1 MATFKGVVTA
11 ISAKQTGTSKT
22 GKQWSKV
29 DVVLT
34 YDNYKPEYPKAIL
47 FSVMNDNIDKFAFRV
62 GAEFEVEIDFSVK
75 EFNGK
80 HYMSAQCWKSTPT
93 SAPAQPVQAPVQ
105 APVQT
110 TPPPVT
116 QPVKEGDLP
125 F

>member
-11 ISAKQTGTSKT
+11 ISAKQTGTSKA

-29 DVVLT
+29 DVILT

-62 GAEFEVEIDFSVK
+62 GAEFEVEVDFSVK
-75 EFNGK
+75 EYNSK

-93 SAPAQPVQAPVQ
+93 SATAQPVQVPVQ
-105 APVQT
+105 P